1 MQNYNEKVAKL
12 LKQNELAMIKKM
24 PKIEKFNNQIKS
36 LNELQNFNVYKGGAR
51 LTNYIQPGN
60 TVSTY
65 EPDTLA
71 VDGGN
76 IIKRHRG
83 RPRKTHGGSV
93 WDDIGTVAK
102 TAAPFLPL
110 LLAAGID
117 KPKRG
122 RKQKDKVEEIIR
134 EETIQLPA
142 IKKRPGRPR
151 KTQGGNFFDDAFKG
165 IKNVGKTV
173 YPIAKDIGRELLP
186 IAKDIAIPLAK
197 DAITTYMKGSGV
209 SKRQPTKRNIMI
221 KQLMQKHNMSLPEA
235 SKYIKDHNL
244 A

>member
-24 PKIEKFNNQIKS
+24 AKIGKFNNQIES
-36 LNELQNFNVYKGGAR
+36 LNELQNYNVYKGGAR

-65 EPDTLA
+65 EPETLA

-76 IIKRHRG
+76 ITKRHRG
-83 RPRKTHGGSV
+83 RPRKNHGGSV

-122 RKQKDKVEEIIR
+122 RKQKDKVEEI
-134 EETIQLPA
+134 
-142 IKKRPGRPR
+142 KKRPGRPR
-151 KTQGGNFFDDAFKG
+151 KTHDGNFFDDAFKG

-186 IAKDIAIPLAK
+186 IARDIAVPLAK

>member
-24 PKIEKFNNQIKS
+24 PKIEKFNNQIEK
-36 LNELQNFNVYKGGAR
+36 LNELQNYNVYKGGARR

-76 IIKRHRG
+76 ITKRHRG
-83 RPRKTHGGSV
+83 RPRKLHGGSV

-122 RKQKDKVEEIIR
+122 R
-134 EETIQLPA
+134 
-142 IKKRPGRPR
+142 PR
-151 KTQGGNFFDDAFKG
+151 KTHGGNFFDDAFKG

-186 IAKDIAIPLAK
+186 IAKDIAVPLAK

-221 KQLMQKHNMSLPEA
+221 KQLMQKYNMSLPEA